1 MIDAFETRPDVSIV
15 VVNFDG
21 ARSIEGCLES
31 LVIDDSPR
39 REIIVVDNA
48 STDSSASLVER
59 FAASRSDVRL
69 LRSST
74 NLGYAGGVDH
84 ALPHC
89 RGRYVAVLNMD
100 LVVESGWLEPLV
112 AHLDR
117 HPGVAAVNPLVM
129 LRDGRRVNAA
139 GQWIH
144 VSGLG
149 FNRGLGR
156 DRATFGAAA
165 FEINGLNGAAF
176 VVRRALLEQIGGM
189 DTGGFLYHED
199 VNLSWLL
206 RLMGFELACVPGSA
220 VRHDYFLSMHPEK
233 LYLLERNREAMLETH
248 LEPSTRRRILG
259 WLLITETLMWTYAL
273 IRGPSFLRAKARARR
288 WVREQ
293 REQIDERRE
302 LVARLRVRSD
312 ADVMRSMMRRY
323 PLSQLASLATERGSP
338 RRPLRD

>member
-1 MIDAFETRPDVSIV
+1 MSDGVETHPDVSIV

-21 ARSIEGCLES
+21 ADSIGACLAS
-31 LVIDDSPR
+31 LVVDATPR
-39 REIIVVDNA
+39 REIFVVDNA
-48 STDSSASLVER
+48 SRDGSAALVEHI
-59 FAASRSDVRL
+59 AAGRSDLRL
-69 LRSST
+69 LRSAT
-74 NLGYAGGVDH
+74 NRGYAGGVDL

-100 LVVESGWLEPLV
+100 LVVEPGWLDPLT

-117 HPGVAAVNPLVM
+117 HPEVAAVNPLVT

-139 GQWIH
+139 GQWLH
-144 VSGLG
+144 VTGLG

-156 DRATFGAAA
+156 DRATFGAEPFAIA
-165 FEINGLNGAAF
+165 GLNGAAF

-206 RLMGFELACVPGSA
+206 RLMGHELACVPTSA

-233 LYLLERNREAMLETH
+233 LFLLERNREAMLLTH
-248 LEPSTRRRILG
+248 LEAATLRRLLG
-259 WLLITETLMWTYAL
+259 WRSITEALMWSYAL
-273 IRGPSFLRAKARARR
+273 IRGPAFVRAKARARR

-293 REQIDERRE
+293 REQIEARRG

-312 ADVMRSMMRRY
+312 AEVMRPMSRRY
-323 PLSQLASLATERGSP
+323 PLAQLASLAGERGAP